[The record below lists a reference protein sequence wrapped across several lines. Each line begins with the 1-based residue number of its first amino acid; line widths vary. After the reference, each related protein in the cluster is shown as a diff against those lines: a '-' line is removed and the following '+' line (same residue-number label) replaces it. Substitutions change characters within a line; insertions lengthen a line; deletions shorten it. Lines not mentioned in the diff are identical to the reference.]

1 MLWPTSLEFRN
12 WIVEGRC
19 RESGQWDVSNVS
31 LVSIAKGFGDD
42 NPSFF
47 LGYESLKGKM
57 NVKDGHHFFL
67 LF

>member
-31 LVSIAKGFGDD
+31 LVSIPKGFLWGFVDD

-47 LGYESLKGKM
+47 G
-57 NVKDGHHFFL
+57 V
-67 LF
+67 